1 MWDFPKLRVL
11 GYLIL
16 GSKNKDP
23 TILGSPIF
31 GNPHVVFREGEKRRG
46 AERGA
51 SESNIAHGFRIESA
65 CQAYPRLVEKEH

>member
-1 MWDFPKLRVL
+1 MAL
-11 GYLIL
+11 
-16 GSKNKDP
+16 
-23 TILGSPIF
+23 LGSPIF